1 MRLPRLYAPAEAQ
14 LLKVQFAQ
22 SDAWQAQTRAQ
33 SPAALF
39 DAVADWLAQE
49 IKARH
54 VQLHAW
60 SLTPK
65 DLLMLATPPDAGALS
80 AVVQAVGRR
89 LGAMLRSGGVFA
101 GRYKSALV
109 ESDRVLVAQIWVEQ
123 APQLAGCVGNAA
135 DWAWSSA
142 GLHTG
147 IVTTTRPWLMPLTDH
162 PGYWDC
168 GNTPFDRQA
177 AYKVKLAAGLRDA
190 DRRDIEAAVAGQW
203 ALGSEKYLSKI
214 SKFASRRVKPG
225 KRGRPAKLSAA
236 AATQMRP

>member
-1 MRLPRLYAPAEAQ
+1 MRLPRLYAPSEVQ

-33 SPAALF
+33 SPTAMF
-39 DAVADWLAQE
+39 DAVANWLAQE
-49 IKARH
+49 VKARH

-60 SLTPK
+60 SLTPEG
-65 DLLMLATPPDAGALS
+65 LLMLATPPDAGALS

-89 LGAMLRSGGVFA
+89 LGATLSSGGVFA

-109 ESDRVLVAQIWVEQ
+109 ESDRVLAAQIWVEQ
-123 APQLAGCVGNAA
+123 APQINGCVANPV

-147 IVTTTRPWLMPLTDH
+147 IVTTTRPWVMPLTDH
-162 PGYWDC
+162 PSYWNC
-168 GNTPFDRQA
+168 GNTPFARQA
-177 AYKVKLAAGLRDA
+177 AYQDKLAAGLLNKERQE
-190 DRRDIEAAVAGQW
+190 IEAAVAGQW
-203 ALGSEKYLSKI
+203 ALGSDKYLSKI

-225 KRGRPAKLSAA
+225 KRGRPAKISA
-236 AATQMRP
+236 TPTP

>member
-22 SDAWQAQTRAQ
+22 SDAWQSQVQT
-33 SPAALF
+33 PTALF

-49 IKARH
+49 IKARP

-60 SLTPK
+60 SLTPEA
-65 DLLMLATPPDAGALS
+65 LLMLATPPDSDALS
-80 AVVQAVGRR
+80 GLVQSIGRR
-89 LGAMLRSGGVFA
+89 LGATLRSGGVFA

-109 ESDRVLVAQIWVEQ
+109 ESDRVLATQIWVEQ
-123 APQLAGCVGNAA
+123 APQRNGYVANAV

-147 IVTTTRPWLMPLTDH
+147 IVPVPRPWVMPLTDH
-162 PGYWDC
+162 PGYWGC
-168 GNTPFDRQA
+168 GNTPFARQA
-177 AYKVKLAAGLRDA
+177 AYQAKLTAGLSNT

-203 ALGSEKYLSKI
+203 ALGSEAYLAKI
-214 SKFASRRVKPG
+214 SKLASRRVKPG
-225 KRGRPAKLSAA
+225 KRGRPAKLNPNDMARI
-236 AATQMRP
+236 RP